1 MNQENHGTKKIFGIL
16 LPDWME
22 EKILKK
28 LVYSFLGLVIALFMS
43 SVFIWPRFN
52 ELYVSEIK
60 LKELKGSLQTLSD
73 SVKRVEN
80 FKLVF
85 GEEELKTIGLAMPVD
100 FDPGLMLS
108 SLRQIGVRSGVVL
121 GAYDLDGGVIN
132 VVDVKLDSDNGQI
145 RVKRH
150 KVTLK
155 LVGKSEDLIKFT
167 DLLGSSLP
175 FSVISE
181 LSLSE
186 VSNLLNEQGVS
197 QLEMEITYFESQ
209 LSSVKLDKIPDLVA
223 GNKKLFDE
231 IHIYAKPVNNLG
243 GDDAV
248 LEKRESVFGF

>member
-60 LKELKGSLQTLSD
+60 LKELKGSLQTLSG
-73 SVKRVEN
+73 SVKRVED

-155 LVGKSEDLIKFT
+155 LIGKSEDLIKFT

-175 FSVISE
+175 FSVSR
-181 LSLSE
+181 
-186 VSNLLNEQGVS
+186 N
-197 QLEMEITYFESQ
+197 F
-209 LSSVKLDKIPDLVA
+209 LV
-223 GNKKLFDE
+223 
-231 IHIYAKPVNNLG
+231 
-243 GDDAV
+243 
-248 LEKRESVFGF
+248 